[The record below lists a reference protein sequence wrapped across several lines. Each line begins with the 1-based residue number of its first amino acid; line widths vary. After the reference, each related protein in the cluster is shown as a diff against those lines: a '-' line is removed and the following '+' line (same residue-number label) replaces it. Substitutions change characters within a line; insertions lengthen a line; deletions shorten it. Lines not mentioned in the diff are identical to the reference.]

1 MDANDIMQEIY
12 RIGRRLDDIRPFGQ
26 TKALSNTE
34 MQMMREIVEA
44 SESGT
49 RVISSQLAKKLGV
62 TRSAVSQI
70 VNKLE
75 NNNVVRRVP
84 DKKDRKIA
92 YIELSECALEMYG
105 KLKMRVGR
113 IMDAVVAKLG
123 ERRVEEFIGCA
134 NEFLDACSASAAE
147 LPEEADAL
155 SESENYPR
163 QGA

>member
-34 MQMMREIVEA
+34 MHMMREIVEA

-92 YIELSECALEMYG
+92 YIELSDFARGIFEEMKKRFALFLG
-105 KLKMRVGR
+105 K
-113 IMDAVVAKLG
+113 VVEKLG

-134 NEFLDACSASAAE
+134 NEFLDACSASVAE